1 MRIVKLEILTKCQL
15 TIYPKLSTRQRGHR
29 PRGSSFSK
37 VNRCP
42 DRSRFPSVNASK
54 TKAYR
59 SSCKTKPSEAVE
71 EMGMMN
77 DQVQNIEQTE
87 NAEKG
92 RIQIGALG
100 VENLRLKASETAKTV
115 KSAQL
120 DEDDSTRQTL

>member
-1 MRIVKLEILTKCQL
+1 
-15 TIYPKLSTRQRGHR
+15 
-29 PRGSSFSK
+29 
-37 VNRCP
+37 
-42 DRSRFPSVNASK
+42 
-54 TKAYR
+54 
-59 SSCKTKPSEAVE
+59 
-71 EMGMMN
+71 MMN

>member
-1 MRIVKLEILTKCQL
+1 
-15 TIYPKLSTRQRGHR
+15 
-29 PRGSSFSK
+29 
-37 VNRCP
+37 
-42 DRSRFPSVNASK
+42 
-54 TKAYR
+54 
-59 SSCKTKPSEAVE
+59 
-71 EMGMMN
+71 MGMMN